1 MDLGTAPPPKFLI
14 SHLIPAPFPFSFHAT
29 CSLTLLRLPVY
40 LLVPMFSSDP
50 PAWFHFLCHSAQIL
64 SPTTLATPATGTT
77 LSWTFSFLIRLP
89 WKPPSVGHNHLPSHS
104 WGGRTLLDKA
114 TQHPF
119 LCPQLI
125 LSPAPESLPYNLM
138 LSLPSPPSMPF
149 TAQKF
154 LNENVLWV
162 KPKTQ
167 LLSASILIPWSPM
180 SEVMCSVSFS
190 GPSVSCLLPPL
201 YHPWTCHPCL
211 NPCPNYFLPSE

>member
-1 MDLGTAPPPKFLI
+1 MYLGSWPSELMRWEKKYDIYMDLGTAPPPKFLI

-104 WGGRTLLDKA
+104 WGGRNLLDKA

-125 LSPAPESLPYNLM
+125 LSPAPESLPYISCFPFHL
-138 LSLPSPPSMPF
+138 LP
-149 TAQKF
+149 Q
-154 LNENVLWV
+154 
-162 KPKTQ
+162 
-167 LLSASILIPWSPM
+167 
-180 SEVMCSVSFS
+180 
-190 GPSVSCLLPPL
+190 CLLL
-201 YHPWTCHPCL
+201 HR
-211 NPCPNYFLPSE
+211 NS